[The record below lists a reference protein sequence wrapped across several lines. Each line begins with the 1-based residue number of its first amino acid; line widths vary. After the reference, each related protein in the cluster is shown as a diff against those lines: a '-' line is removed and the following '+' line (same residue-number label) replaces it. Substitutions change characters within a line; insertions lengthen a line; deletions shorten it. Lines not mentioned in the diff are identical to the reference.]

1 MNTEI
6 KNAIQAAD
14 SEAQYDESAKR
25 LLAQKYVLAHILV
38 RTVEEFQ
45 GMEIEKVVSLI
56 EGDPYIS
63 KIPVAS
69 GLTNKDRN
77 VEGKRF
83 VGLNTEAGE
92 KNEGLVRFDIIFYV
106 RMRNGLAQMIIN
118 VEAQKDMPTEYHI
131 LNRAIFYACRL
142 VSSQKE
148 RDFVNKKYDDIK
160 QVYTIWICMNM
171 PEDST
176 DYYYLANKKVLGNC
190 RWEGC
195 ERYV

>member
-63 KIPVAS
+63 KQEC
-69 GLTNKDRN
+69 G
-77 VEGKRF
+77 
-83 VGLNTEAGE
+83 GE
-92 KNEGLVRFDIIFYV
+92 KD
-106 RMRNGLAQMIIN
+106 
-118 VEAQKDMPTEYHI
+118 
-131 LNRAIFYACRL
+131 CRTKYR
-142 VSSQKE
+142 S
-148 RDFVNKKYDDIK
+148 RRKK
-160 QVYTIWICMNM
+160 
-171 PEDST
+171 
-176 DYYYLANKKVLGNC
+176 
-190 RWEGC
+190 
-195 ERYV
+195 

>member
-63 KIPVAS
+63 KVPVAS

-77 VEGKRF
+77 VEGKRI
-83 VGLNTEAGE
+83 VGLNTEAGIAEGKQREIE
-92 KNEGLVRFDIIFYV
+92 KV
-106 RMRNGLAQMIIN
+106 
-118 VEAQKDMPTEYHI
+118 I
-131 LNRAIFYACRL
+131 LNMH
-142 VSSQKE
+142 
-148 RDFVNKKYDDIK
+148 KKGYSLEQIMDATELEATELE
-160 QVYTIWICMNM
+160 TII
-171 PEDST
+171 EK
-176 DYYYLANKKVLGNC
+176 LK
-190 RWEGC
+190 
-195 ERYV
+195 

>member
-77 VEGKRF
+77 EEGKRI

-92 KNEGLVRFDIIFYV
+92 RNEGLVRFDIIF
-106 RMRNGLAQMIIN
+106 M
-118 VEAQKDMPTEYHI
+118 
-131 LNRAIFYACRL
+131 
-142 VSSQKE
+142 
-148 RDFVNKKYDDIK
+148 
-160 QVYTIWICMNM
+160 
-171 PEDST
+171 
-176 DYYYLANKKVLGNC
+176 
-190 RWEGC
+190 C
-195 ERYV
+195 E

>member
-63 KIPVAS
+63 KVPVAS
-69 GLTNKDRN
+69 GLTNNDRN
-77 VEGKRF
+77 MEGKRF

-118 VEAQKDMPTEYHI
+118 VEAQKDEPGSYQI
-131 LNRAIFYACRL
+131 LNRAIF
-142 VSSQKE
+142 
-148 RDFVNKKYDDIK
+148 
-160 QVYTIWICMNM
+160 M
-171 PEDST
+171 
-176 DYYYLANKKVLGNC
+176 
-190 RWEGC
+190 
-195 ERYV
+195 

>member
-63 KIPVAS
+63 KVPVAS
-69 GLTNKDRN
+69 RLTNKDRN
-77 VEGKRF
+77 VEGKRI

-92 KNEGLVRFDIIFYV
+92 K
-106 RMRNGLAQMIIN
+106 M
-118 VEAQKDMPTEYHI
+118 KDW
-131 LNRAIFYACRL
+131 
-142 VSSQKE
+142 
-148 RDFVNKKYDDIK
+148 FVL
-160 QVYTIWICMNM
+160 TLFFM
-171 PEDST
+171 
-176 DYYYLANKKVLGNC
+176 
-190 RWEGC
+190 C
-195 ERYV
+195 E

>member
-1 MNTEI
+1 MLSESISFTIKSHTFFWGDFLTGFLIKKKFYLNTEI

-63 KIPVAS
+63 KVPVAS
-69 GLTNKDRN
+69 GLTNKDKN
-77 VEGKRF
+77 VEGKRI

-118 VEAQKDMPTEYHI
+118 VEAH
-131 LNRAIFYACRL
+131 
-142 VSSQKE
+142 KE
-148 RDFVNKKYDDIK
+148 
-160 QVYTIWICMNM
+160 
-171 PEDST
+171 
-176 DYYYLANKKVLGNC
+176 ANS
-190 RWEGC
+190 R
-195 ERYV
+195 

>member
-45 GMEIEKVVSLI
+45 GMEIEKVASLI

-63 KIPVAS
+63 KVPVAS

-77 VEGKRF
+77 VEGKRI
-83 VGLNTEAGE
+83 VGLNTETGE
-92 KNEGLVRFDIIFYV
+92 KMKDWFVLTLFLCANEKRVG
-106 RMRNGLAQMIIN
+106 
-118 VEAQKDMPTEYHI
+118 T
-131 LNRAIFYACRL
+131 
-142 VSSQKE
+142 
-148 RDFVNKKYDDIK
+148 DDY
-160 QVYTIWICMNM
+160 QCG
-171 PEDST
+171 ST
-176 DYYYLANKKVLGNC
+176 K
-190 RWEGC
+190 R
-195 ERYV
+195 

>member
-1 MNTEI
+1 MSADSEPAQYYFFFLNTEI

-45 GMEIEKVVSLI
+45 GMEIEKV
-56 EGDPYIS
+56 
-63 KIPVAS
+63 AS

-77 VEGKRF
+77 VEGKRI

-118 VEAQKDMPTEYHI
+118 VEAQKDEPGSYQI
-131 LNRAIFYACRL
+131 LNRAIFYVSRL
-142 VSSQKE
+142 ISS
-148 RDFVNKKYDDIK
+148 
-160 QVYTIWICMNM
+160 
-171 PEDST
+171 
-176 DYYYLANKKVLGNC
+176 
-190 RWEGC
+190 
-195 ERYV
+195 